1 MIRAGT
7 EKCPFFYCKILS
19 PKLSPK
25 FFPKGLTLKAVSK
38 ASGIDVGNLSR
49 IERVLQVTS
58 LSNAKKLSKFFGGEV
73 SEIEI
78 LFPFN

>member
-1 MIRAGT
+1 MREAHNGGGMDT
-7 EKCPFFYCKILS
+7 PLKRLRVRQ
-19 PKLSPK
+19 
-25 FFPKGLTLKAVSK
+25 GLTLKVVSK

-49 IERVLQVTS
+49 IERGLQITS
-58 LSNAKKLSKFFGGEV
+58 LNNAKKLSKFFGGEV

>member
-1 MIRAGT
+1 MRKAHNGGGMDT
-7 EKCPFFYCKILS
+7 PLKRLRVRQ
-19 PKLSPK
+19 
-25 FFPKGLTLKAVSK
+25 GLTLKVVSK

-49 IERVLQVTS
+49 IERGLQITS